1 MLALVDIWQ
10 KIMIMKMIM
19 KMAEMILK
27 TETEMEITRMAMEMG
42 MGTLM
47 GVLMAEGSV
56 KAPYTS
62 GSKDPSLKMVKV
74 DGSMLSQV
82 GLAPVMNQGKEH
94 QSVSLQQKE
103 QA

>member
-1 MLALVDIWQ
+1 
-10 KIMIMKMIM
+10 
-19 KMAEMILK
+19 MAKDNDNENDNENGGNDTK
-27 TETEMEITRMAMEMG
+27 NGNGNGNNTNGMEMG

-47 GVLMAEGSV
+47 GVLMAEGLV